1 MRYAK
6 TREAVF
12 VKRPNRFVAVV
23 EIDGVEETV
32 HVNNTGR
39 CEELLVPG
47 CRVILSE
54 SDNEKRKTKY
64 DLVAVYKDKIG
75 IVNIDSLAP
84 NVVIKE
90 WLERGNEYFP
100 SIDYLKP
107 ECNYDKS
114 RFDFYMETED
124 RRIFLEAKGC
134 TLERYFTGYF
144 PDAPTERGTKH
155 LRELIEAVSDGYDC
169 YLAFVIQMGSVSVVL
184 PNSETDP
191 AFRDALVD
199 AVRAGVKV
207 IFAMCDVTESE
218 INIREARMISNL

>member
-1 MRYAK
+1 MRYSK

-124 RRIFLEAKGC
+124 
-134 TLERYFTGYF
+134 
-144 PDAPTERGTKH
+144 
-155 LRELIEAVSDGYDC
+155 
-169 YLAFVIQMGSVSVVL
+169 
-184 PNSETDP
+184 
-191 AFRDALVD
+191 
-199 AVRAGVKV
+199 
-207 IFAMCDVTESE
+207 
-218 INIREARMISNL
+218 